1 MITNLLLT
9 GHPGIGKTT
18 LVKRIVERL
27 GHLALSGFY
36 TEEIRVRS
44 RRMGFRAVALNGTS
58 GVFAHRDYQT
68 TSQYRLGPY
77 GVHPRMLA
85 NLVLPHLDWKRK
97 RPDLVVVDEIAKM
110 EFLSRPLRETILD
123 LLDSPCPVL
132 GTISLRGAGVLKRIR
147 DREDALLIKVTSKNR
162 SVLDGEI
169 LRRLDRIVAR
179 ASRASDR

>member
-1 MITNLLLT
+1 MTTNLLLT

-18 LVKRIVERL
+18 LVQRIVERL

-36 TEEIRVRS
+36 TEEIRTRG

-58 GVFAHRDYQT
+58 GVFAHRHYQT

-77 GVHPRMLA
+77 GVHPWMLEH
-85 NLVLPHLDWKRK
+85 LVLPHLDWQRK
-97 RPDLVVVDEIAKM
+97 RPDLMVVDEIAKM
-110 EFLSRPLRETILD
+110 EFLSRPLRETILE

-147 DREDALLIKVTSKNR
+147 DREDALLIQVTQKNR
-162 SVLDGEI
+162 SVLHGEI
-169 LRRLDRIVAR
+169 LRLLDRILAQ
-179 ASRASDR
+179 ASRTPGM